1 MLRSPPCEVHMA
13 GFKSDTY
20 RLQAMGW
27 QLSMDQDVYN
37 SRIRLAIK
45 HPDLGV
51 VGLSEDSGY
60 DFLRRAHLK
69 MNSALPVFQISHFS
83 SAIMVHNLRAP
94 QVEDWNFQPV
104 DSTPHLHMEP
114 AKDIEELIL
123 FSPSKVQAK
132 EIIVAEREV
141 SEILQELLQKQ
152 QPMQADIRD
161 RIRREHERA
170 IRAGL
175 NIEGVMPQLVHH
187 ANILTF
193 ARKAA

>member
-1 MLRSPPCEVHMA
+1 MA

-27 QLSMDQDVYN
+27 QLSMDQDLYN

-45 HPDLGV
+45 HPDMGV
-51 VGLSEDSGY
+51 VGLSEASDY
-60 DFLRRAHLK
+60 EFLRRAQFGAHRD
-69 MNSALPVFQISHFS
+69 LPVFHISHFS

-94 QVEDWNFQPV
+94 RVEDWNFQPV
-104 DSTPHLHMEP
+104 DSTPHLHLEP
-114 AKDIEELIL
+114 AKDITDLIL
-123 FSPSKVQAK
+123 FTPAKVQAK

-141 SEILQELLQKQ
+141 SAILDELLQKQ
-152 QPMQADIRD
+152 QPMQGEIRD
-161 RIRREHERA
+161 RIRREQERA

-175 NIEGVMPQLVHH
+175 SVELQPQLYHH
-187 ANILTF
+187 ATILTF